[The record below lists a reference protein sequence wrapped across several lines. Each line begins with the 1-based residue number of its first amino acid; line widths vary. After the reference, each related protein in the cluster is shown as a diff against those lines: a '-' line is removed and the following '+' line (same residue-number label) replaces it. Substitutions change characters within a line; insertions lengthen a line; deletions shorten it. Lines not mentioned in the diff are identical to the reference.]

1 MLSDEHVELLK
12 QDIDNFNS
20 MYFPHVVFIEGP
32 PYIDQALETLFK
44 KIRPEKYEDFAL
56 INLID
61 AISLDK
67 IYHIAISSIYGSD
80 QPMAERIEFEYRVI
94 TEPLKPAKRKEGYR
108 MKLHVGST
116 NLSISTLHTLSLD
129 RGQKPKFIALGPYES
144 RFANKVLSAAY
155 FQYMLLTQVKIGQ
168 EEDLAIPYKYW
179 ILLLDENMNKLCLL
193 HGDAMPGEYT
203 LEFYEKPK
211 PPQKLSIPLVIH

>member
-67 IYHIAISSIYGSD
+67 IYHIAISSIDIYGSD

-94 TEPLKPAKRKEGYR
+94 TEPLKPAKRKEL
-108 MKLHVGST
+108 K
-116 NLSISTLHTLSLD
+116 
-129 RGQKPKFIALGPYES
+129 
-144 RFANKVLSAAY
+144 
-155 FQYMLLTQVKIGQ
+155 
-168 EEDLAIPYKYW
+168 
-179 ILLLDENMNKLCLL
+179 
-193 HGDAMPGEYT
+193 
-203 LEFYEKPK
+203 
-211 PPQKLSIPLVIH
+211 IPLDIE